1 MVSVS
6 AESDSDPPPVERWVV
21 GANSDPMW
29 RIASCRE
36 DFAVK
41 NPPLGVSD
49 LGSQLFSPVSLTLP
63 PLLTSIRVFFKA
75 DLFFSL

>member
-6 AESDSDPPPVERWVV
+6 AESDSDPLPVERSVV

-49 LGSQLFSPVSLTLP
+49 LDSQLFSPVSLTLP